1 MREACALPPGGA
13 ARVQEGGL
21 FLREGESRGRERA
34 ASRMHALPPL
44 RRALLP
50 CVLFFR
56 PPSPCGEAD
65 GIGKGFG
72 LLVSLGCRRRR
83 PCTCDLSTSSSPT
96 ALPDRTSYL

>member
-21 FLREGESRGRERA
+21 SPRGGIAGTGAGRFADACPA
-34 ASRMHALPPL
+34 ALVA
-44 RRALLP
+44 ALLP

-56 PPSPCGEAD
+56 PPSPCGGAD
-65 GIGKGFG
+65 GFGKGFG

-96 ALPDRTSYL
+96 ALPDWTSYL

>member
-1 MREACALPPGGA
+1 MREACALTPGGA

-21 FLREGESRGRERA
+21 SLWRGIPEDGSGRM
-34 ASRMHALPPL
+34 RMHALPPL
-44 RRALLP
+44 AALLP

-65 GIGKGFG
+65 GFGKGFG

-96 ALPDRTSYL
+96 ALQKWTSYL

>member
-21 FLREGESRGRERA
+21 SPRGGNRGDG
-34 ASRMHALPPL
+34 SGPL
-44 RRALLP
+44 RGCMPCRPCGGSPALCLVLP
-50 CVLFFR
+50 SAPFE
-56 PPSPCGEAD
+56 GEAD

-96 ALPDRTSYL
+96 ALPDWTSYL